1 MTNIIDLDRKRAG
14 RKHDIDVI
22 LGQRIFDLCEEFLDE
37 GHDFEAVINAL
48 LRTAASLLEAAEGE
62 QRETF
67 LERAADV
74 AKLFWPDDQRSG
86 IAPP

>member
-1 MTNIIDLDRKRAG
+1 VTNIIDLDRKRAG
-14 RKHDIDVI
+14 RKHDIDVK
-22 LGQRIFDLCEEFLDE
+22 LGLSIFDLCDEFFDE
-37 GHDFEAVINAL
+37 GHDFKAVINAL

-67 LERAADV
+67 IELAADV

>member
-1 MTNIIDLDRKRAG
+1 MTNIIDLDRKRAS

-48 LRTAASLLEAAEGE
+48 LRTAASLLEAAEGKQPE
-62 QRETF
+62 IF
-67 LERAADV
+67 IGLVADV
-74 AKLFWPDDQRSG
+74 VKLFWAEEEAMP
-86 IAPP
+86 

>member
-1 MTNIIDLDRKRAG
+1 MTNIIDLDRKRAS

-48 LRTAASLLEAAEGE
+48 LRTAASLLEATEGE
-62 QRETF
+62 QPEMF
-67 LERAADV
+67 IGLAVDV
-74 AKLFWPDDQRSG
+74 AKLFWPDGQRSG